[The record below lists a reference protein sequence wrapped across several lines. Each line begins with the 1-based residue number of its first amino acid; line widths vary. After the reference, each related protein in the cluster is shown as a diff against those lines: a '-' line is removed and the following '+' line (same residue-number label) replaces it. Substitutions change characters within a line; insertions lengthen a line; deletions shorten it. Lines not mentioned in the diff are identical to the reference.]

1 MKIGNKNPP
10 KAYKN
15 LGFLAGKDARP
26 VRILAEFLEPLS
38 RFRYFNVK
46 DTVVFFGSARI
57 RSKKDTTAELR
68 KINALIKKS
77 KKPSK
82 EILDSQQRAKR
93 AVEMSDYYEDAVEL
107 ARIMTSWSKSL
118 KDKGRFVVCS
128 GGGPGIMEAANRGAT
143 LAKGRSLGL
152 GISLPMEQFPN
163 KFITPELN
171 LEFHYFFMRK
181 YWFMYLGKALI
192 AFPGGFGTMDELME
206 LLTLLQTG
214 KIRKKMTV
222 ILYGR
227 KFWDAVVNLKAL
239 YDMGMI
245 SKGDFDL
252 FSFADSPQ
260 EAFEILKK
268 GLTKNYLPPDQ
279 DEL

>member
-1 MKIGNKNPP
+1 MQKNPP

-15 LGFLAGKDARP
+15 AGFLRGKDARP
-26 VRILAEFLEPLS
+26 VRILSEFLEPLS
-38 RFRYFNVK
+38 RFKYFDVK

-57 RSKKDTTAELR
+57 RSRQESTAKLR
-68 KINALIKKS
+68 KIKAEMRKS
-77 KKPSK
+77 KRPS
-82 EILDSQQRAKR
+82 RALLASMDAAER
-93 AVEMSDYYEDAVEL
+93 AVEMSSYYEDAVEL
-107 ARIMTSWSKSL
+107 ARILTKWSRSL

-128 GGGPGIMEAANRGAT
+128 GGGPGIMEAANRGAM

-152 GISLPMEQFPN
+152 GISLPMEQYPN
-163 KFITPELN
+163 KYITAELN

-227 KFWDAVVNLKAL
+227 SFWNTVVNLHAL
-239 YDMGMI
+239 CDMGMI
-245 SKGDFDL
+245 SKDDFDL
-252 FSFADSPQ
+252 FSFADTPK
-260 EAFEILKK
+260 EAFELLKK
-268 GLTKNYLPPDQ
+268 GLTKNYLDPDP

>member
-77 KKPSK
+77 KKPPK
-82 EILDSQQRAKR
+82 VLLESQQRAKR

-118 KDKGRFVVCS
+118 KDTGRFVVCS

-252 FSFADSPQ
+252 FSFADSPL

>member
-1 MKIGNKNPP
+1 
-10 KAYKN
+10 
-15 LGFLAGKDARP
+15 
-26 VRILAEFLEPLS
+26 
-38 RFRYFNVK
+38 
-46 DTVVFFGSARI
+46 
-57 RSKKDTTAELR
+57 
-68 KINALIKKS
+68 
-77 KKPSK
+77 
-82 EILDSQQRAKR
+82 
-93 AVEMSDYYEDAVEL
+93 
-107 ARIMTSWSKSL
+107 
-118 KDKGRFVVCS
+118 
-128 GGGPGIMEAANRGAT
+128 MEAANRGAT

-152 GISLPMEQFPN
+152 GISLPTEEFPN

-239 YDMGMI
+239 NDMGMI
-245 SKGDFDL
+245 SKTDFDL
-252 FSFADSPQ
+252 FSFADSPT

-268 GLTKNYLPPDQ
+268 GLTKNYLDPDE
-279 DEL
+279 DGL